1 MQSSLP
7 KTYTPLELQ
16 PLPPEDWPCVDDLIT
31 EDGAPVDSVFS
42 EKQMR
47 LLTEPLY
54 SSWKVDRPFVA
65 FANVGMFYA
74 VGVPPIVPDVLLSVD
89 VRLPENIFPKGNRS
103 YFVWAYGK
111 PPEVAIEIVSN
122 RQGGEDSEKLLLY
135 QTVRVANYF
144 IYDPEFHL
152 SKTPLRAFRLRGSAY
167 EEIKADSFMIEELGL
182 GLLVWTGRFEDTDSK
197 WLRWCDAAGVLIPTG
212 AQRAELSEQ
221 RAGLAEQRAEAE
233 SRRAEA
239 ESRRAEA
246 ESQRAEAESQRA
258 EAESRRADAAA
269 QAASLV
275 AADKQRLI
283 ELLHRHGI
291 DPAT

>member
-16 PLPPEDWPCVDDLIT
+16 PLPPEDWPCVDDLVT
-31 EDGAPVDSVFS
+31 ENGAPVDNVFS

-47 LLTEPLY
+47 LLTESLY

-74 VGVPPIVPDVLLSVD
+74 LGVPPIVPDVLLSVD
-89 VRLPENIFPKGNRS
+89 VRLPENLFPKLNRS

-135 QTVRVANYF
+135 QTVRVSNYF

-167 EEIKADSFMIEELGL
+167 EEIKGESFMIEELGL
-182 GLLVWTGRFEDTDSK
+182 GLQVWTGRFEDTDSK

-212 AQRAELSEQ
+212 AQRAEVADQ
-221 RAGLAEQRAEAE
+221 RADVEAQRADAEAQRAEEAHQRAEAE
-233 SRRAEA
+233 FQRADV
-239 ESRRAEA
+239 

-258 EAESRRADAAA
+258 DAAA
-269 QAASLV
+269 QVARLEAAE
-275 AADKQRLI
+275 KQRLI
-283 ELLHRHGI
+283 DLLRRHGI